1 MKETDLI
8 RKYFSPLAIN
18 FSDSLNLEDDAAILK
33 NFKYQNYVISVDN
46 FIQGIHCPNF
56 LNERLAVS
64 RAILC
69 ATSDLHN
76 GSTSLLYFII
86 HSVLKKK

>member
-33 NFKYQNYVISVDN
+33 KF
-46 FIQGIHCPNF
+46 
-56 LNERLAVS
+56 
-64 RAILC
+64 
-69 ATSDLHN
+69 
-76 GSTSLLYFII
+76 
-86 HSVLKKK
+86 